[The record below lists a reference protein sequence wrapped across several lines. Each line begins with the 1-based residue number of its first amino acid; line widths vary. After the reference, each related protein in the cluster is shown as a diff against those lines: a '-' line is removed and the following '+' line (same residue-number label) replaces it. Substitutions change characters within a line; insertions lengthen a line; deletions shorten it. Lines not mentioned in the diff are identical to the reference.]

1 MPRYRAWAWVF
12 IYLLLNPHP
21 VYPLQ
26 CENSDS
32 WHVVAGLVDCV
43 DDADWVKRNKPHGG
57 RCDWVAKDPEGRC
70 KKKSKDKVKASEACE
85 CACGSLGGTAAP
97 TAEPGAS
104 FSGAD
109 TFASTRPITPGFSGE
124 SVSIVTS
131 SSGREMITRAEE
143 KNNSGNL

>member
-1 MPRYRAWAWVF
+1 MSFAAVVLVALVAAPG
-12 IYLLLNPHP
+12 P
-21 VYPLQ
+21 VVYAQSSQ

-32 WHVVAGLVDCV
+32 WHVDAGLVDCV

-104 FSGAD
+104 FAGAD
-109 TFASTRPITPGFSGE
+109 SDLRVDQAHYAGVF
-124 SVSIVTS
+124 
-131 SSGREMITRAEE
+131 GRERIDRRAPES
-143 KNNSGNL
+143 K